1 MITIVG
7 NEVEKEKRLFLLER
21 VVDFHLARSLEHV
34 VG

>member
-7 NEVEKEKRLFLLER
+7 NEVGEEDGLFLLER
-21 VVDFHLARSLEHV
+21 VVDFHLAWSLEHV